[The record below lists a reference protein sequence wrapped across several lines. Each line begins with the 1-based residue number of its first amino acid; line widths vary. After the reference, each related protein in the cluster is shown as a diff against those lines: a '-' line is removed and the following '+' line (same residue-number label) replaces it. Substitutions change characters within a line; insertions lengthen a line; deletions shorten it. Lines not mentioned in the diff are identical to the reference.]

1 MDEDPEGYAITT
13 SHLPDT
19 TVATYPTCET
29 PWIWIILF
37 VVFLLLAIGLGIWLI
52 VKYSRDR
59 NCDRNCGAT
68 GCTGPGV
75 PIAFANPAVNV
86 DSDTQITGTWTTTDP
101 GDTVTLYATPH
112 PPRFNALGG
121 LDNPTAATL
130 FKVAGSPIVSDGTT
144 GVTGFMSTIPINNA
158 NNVTLSGLTKG
169 VKYYATLIARN
180 SKTYNYKSY
189 TQIVYMQSSNVI
201 GSTGN
206 TFEIQD
212 ILQVGALQVQPEN
225 PTNGVYNVQFNQR
238 TRQARDLFFFNPSSQ
253 LQLSD
258 TGGLSNVCLFNN
270 GGNLVAADCGLGVT
284 GAVAGSSANNGQWI
298 YNPNKYAN
306 KICLKNT
313 LDSVMPTCL
322 KLTSVGNGTGTV
334 AVTPNTDAGD
344 AWALAFENPQ

>member
-19 TVATYPTCET
+19 TAMECPSC
-29 PWIWIILF
+29 PSSIIWIIL
-37 VVFLLLAIGLGIWLI
+37 LI
-52 VKYSRDR
+52 VAVLLIIGAIIWIIALYHRDR
-59 NCDRNCGAT
+59 NCEKNCGV
-68 GCTGPGV
+68 TGPGI
-75 PIAFANPAVNV
+75 PIQMSNPKINV
-86 DSDTQITGTWTTTDP
+86 DNDTQITGTWTTTDP
-101 GDTVTLYATPH
+101 GDTVILYATLH

-130 FKVAGSPIVSDGTT
+130 FKKADSSNVSTGVSGAT
-144 GVTGFMSTIPINNA
+144 GVTGTIPGNDVNS
-158 NNVTLSGLTKG
+158 VPLSGLTKG

-180 SKTYNYKSY
+180 GKTYNYKSY

-212 ILQVGALQVQPEN
+212 ILQVGALQVLPEN
-225 PTNGVYNVQFNQR
+225 PSNGVYNVQFNQR
-238 TRQARDLFFFNPSSQ
+238 TRQARDLFFFNASNQ

-284 GAVAGSSANNGQWI
+284 GAVAGSSANNGQWV

-313 LDSVMPTCL
+313 LDSNTPTCL

-334 AVTPNTDAGD
+334 AVTSNTDAGD